1 MARDNVGGIE
11 QAAAEAAFASSE
23 LEGSGHGGPPKV
35 IEGPTPVDG
44 VVDNR

>member
-11 QAAAEAAFASSE
+11 QATMEAQLASAE

-35 IEGPTPVDG
+35 VDGQAPVNG